1 MRASTQLVILSLL
14 LSAFGCDDDDDA
26 ETPAE
31 PIEEVSTDDDPA
43 NDQPEPG
50 PTGDL
55 MREHFLKV
63 REARQALVG
72 DDIEGAR
79 SAMAWLAA
87 NDPGFDA
94 VPAALRPNL
103 EAMREQAGA
112 FGEATTLTEA
122 SMAFAGMLNY
132 CGECH
137 QHIEGGP
144 EFAMPPGPDGDA
156 LQDQMQRHRWAIER
170 MWEGIVSRNLE
181 TYTDGATVMNEV
193 ELRAAELPQG
203 VLEPE
208 RVDAIITHVRE
219 LSAAAKESTD
229 WEDRSENFGR
239 LLATCAT
246 CHRALGVG
254 AFARNAMEP
263 GAEEGTDE
271 GAEGAAE

>member
-1 MRASTQLVILSLL
+1 MRALIHLAILSLVL
-14 LSAFGCDDDDDA
+14 PVFGCDD
-26 ETPAE
+26 E
-31 PIEEVSTDDDPA
+31 PEAPTEPVEEVSTDDEPGS
-43 NDQPEPG
+43 DQLEPG

-79 SAMAWLAA
+79 AAMAWLAD
-87 NDPGFDA
+87 NDPGLDA
-94 VPAALRPNL
+94 VPTPLRPNL
-103 EAMREQAGA
+103 EGMREEARSFA
-112 FGEATTLTEA
+112 DATTLSEA

-137 QHIEGGP
+137 QHVEGGP

-181 TYTDGATVMNEV
+181 TYVDGATVMGDV
-193 ELRAAELPQG
+193 QLRAEELPHG

-208 RVDAIITHVRE
+208 RIDAIIAHVHE
-219 LSAAAKESTD
+219 LAGAAKESTD
-229 WEDRSENFGR
+229 WDDRTENFGR

-254 AFARNAMEP
+254 AFARAAMDPAIEEP
-263 GAEEGTDE
+263 TEEPTE
-271 GAEGAAE
+271 EAAAE